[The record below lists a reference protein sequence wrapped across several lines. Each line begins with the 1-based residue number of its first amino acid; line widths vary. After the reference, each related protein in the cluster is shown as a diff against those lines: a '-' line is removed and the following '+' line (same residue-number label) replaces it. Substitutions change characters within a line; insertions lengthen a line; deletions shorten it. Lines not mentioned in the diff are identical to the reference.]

1 MDETLKTLLEQAI
14 WVGRSLY
21 ERGKTSGSSANMS
34 FRYQDHM
41 YITVSGACFGTLTE
55 DDFTPVSLC
64 GAPRGDRKASKE
76 LPLHIPLYWRG
87 EDTNAVI
94 HTHSPYATL
103 WSCLPH
109 ADGSA
114 VIPPYTPY
122 LQMKLGQVK
131 LVPYAP
137 PGSEALFA
145 AFHAVQDEADG
156 YLLQNHGPL
165 VAGKDLMDAYCR
177 LEELEDS
184 ARIAWELRRE
194 PDRQAMLIAPY
205 DGLL

>member
-1 MDETLKTLLEQAI
+1 
-14 WVGRSLY
+14 
-21 ERGKTSGSSANMS
+21 
-34 FRYQDHM
+34 
-41 YITVSGACFGTLTE
+41 
-55 DDFTPVSLC
+55 VSLC